1 MKRSDM
7 IDAVIRTAQP
17 LNVLA
22 LPVPIWQGRKM
33 RAAMPRLPAAQG
45 PTTGT
50 APRQAPALRLT
61 VLGDSAAAGVGA
73 KRHADALAGHLGTE
87 IARRTGQQVS
97 WHVVARNAATTRDVV
112 DRDLVP
118 KMTYPTDLV
127 VVVVGVNDLRSYRL
141 ICDFRRDT
149 RALIDSIRRRTG
161 PIPIILAGI
170 PPLQHMPGL
179 PRALRAILGLR
190 ARAMDDV
197 LRRRARQT
205 PNVRH
210 VPLATQS
217 RMAAN
222 FFTDDGFHLA
232 SSGHQLWAELI
243 ANTQAAHLE
252 RERQTGRRRRCPAAG

>member
-1 MKRSDM
+1 MKRSHM
-7 IDAVIRTAQP
+7 MDAVIRTAQP

-22 LPVPIWQGRKM
+22 LPVLIWQGRKV

-50 APRQAPALRLT
+50 APGQAPALRLT

-97 WHVVARNAATTRDVV
+97 WHVVARDGATTRDVY
-112 DRDLVP
+112 RDLVP
-118 KMTYPTDLV
+118 QMTYPTDLV

-141 ICDFRRDT
+141 IRDFRRDT

-170 PPLQHMPGL
+170 PPFQHMPGL

-217 RMAAN
+217 RIAAN

-232 SSGHQLWAELI
+232 STGYQLWAELI

-252 RERQTGRRRRCPAAG
+252 RERQT